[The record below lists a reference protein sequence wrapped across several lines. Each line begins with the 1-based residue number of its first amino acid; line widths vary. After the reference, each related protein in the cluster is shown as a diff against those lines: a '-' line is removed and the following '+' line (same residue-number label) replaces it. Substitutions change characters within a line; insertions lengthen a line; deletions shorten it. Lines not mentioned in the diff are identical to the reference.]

1 MTLDIYR
8 RPWGTH
14 PSGHFGTFSIALPG
28 LAQAR
33 QVEFDFDPI
42 ARKMT
47 ARLDGGGADVG
58 AEVFKAAGD
67 GDWAAFITL
76 RRSNPANPQ
85 DFPLVGQSRLFEFSL
100 DSGQFT
106 FTNLLP
112 DRQMVLLPP
121 VG

>member
-1 MTLDIYR
+1 
-8 RPWGTH
+8 
-14 PSGHFGTFSIALPG
+14 
-28 LAQAR
+28 
-33 QVEFDFDPI
+33 
-42 ARKMT
+42 
-47 ARLDGGGADVG
+47 VG

-85 DFPLVGQSRLFEFSL
+85 DFPLLGQSRLFEFSL

-121 VG
+121 IG